1 MNSLFTVDESALQ
14 KAFGMD
20 GSSLNGLSDALA
32 LPSSMNL
39 QDTFTLDGGS
49 MNLSGMVDLSQ
60 VNLDVSDMP
69 EFNLGDMLSHL
80 DITMKPGGMEKMIQ
94 ILNEG
99 YSEYVKSHP
108 EADYSTL
115 GEHFSE
121 YLTTDDAKNIIR
133 KYLGSILQQNGDVV
147 ITTAQMQNLITRVMT
162 GMQSYVQGRQR

>member
-1 MNSLFTVDESALQ
+1 
-14 KAFGMD
+14 
-20 GSSLNGLSDALA
+20 
-32 LPSSMNL
+32 
-39 QDTFTLDGGS
+39 

-60 VNLDVSDMP
+60 VNLDDIGYAL

-162 GMQSYVQGRQR
+162 GMQSYVQGKAEISADYFGEYLQEYLQTSEAKQIMTNWANGGVWSSYV